1 MAKKQKNEELII
13 ERRKKLIEKYT
24 QSEEKIKKQK
34 EDNDKNFMN
43 KHLMNAIKRED
54 TTENLNRYER
64 KQELERQK
72 KVQQLEERNERLED
86 MQREKERINKEK
98 IIMGA
103 NLAERKKL
111 LLDKVSNILSSG
123 NYKNKEDIY
132 KKVFNNDELQ
142 TLGYNENNTN
152 TKNNEKKKATNNNK
166 TDDGFFV
173 TQNNGNKPEE

>member
-1 MAKKQKNEELII
+1 MKEE
-13 ERRKKLIEKYT
+13 KKLIEKYT

-132 KKVFNNDELQ
+132 KKVFNDDELQ
-142 TLGYNENNTN
+142 TLGYTENNTN
-152 TKNNEKKKATNNNK
+152 NNEKKKTANNNK
-166 TDDGFFV
+166 AFFFMIIILL
-173 TQNNGNKPEE
+173 

>member
-1 MAKKQKNEELII
+1 
-13 ERRKKLIEKYT
+13 
-24 QSEEKIKKQK
+24 
-34 EDNDKNFMN
+34 
-43 KHLMNAIKRED
+43 
-54 TTENLNRYER
+54 
-64 KQELERQK
+64 
-72 KVQQLEERNERLED
+72 

-142 TLGYNENNTN
+142 TLGYNETNANTN

>member
-1 MAKKQKNEELII
+1 MATKQKNEELII
-13 ERRKKLIEKYT
+13 ERRKRLIEKYT

-34 EDNDKNFMN
+34 EDNDKNLMN

-54 TTENLNRYER
+54 TTENLTRYER

-98 IIMGA
+98 IMMGT

-132 KKVFNNDELQ
+132 KKVFNDDELQ
-142 TLGYNENNTN
+142 TLGYTEANSN
-152 TKNNEKKKATNNNK
+152 NNEKKKGTNNK

>member
-34 EDNDKNFMN
+34 EDNEKNFMN

-72 KVQQLEERNERLED
+72 KLQQLEERNERLED

-98 IIMGA
+98 LIIEA

-132 KKVFNNDELQ
+132 KKVFNSDELQ
-142 TLGYNENNTN
+142 TLGYNETNTN
-152 TKNNEKKKATNNNK
+152 NNEKKKTTNNNK